1 MAAGRPVPSVTRMYD
16 AIIVGARCAG
26 SPTAMLLARQGYRV
40 LLVDRARFPSD
51 LMRLH
56 YVRQPG
62 VALLRRWGLLDRVV
76 ASNAPLL
83 PLMTQDQEGS
93 VLTGTAWPID
103 GVTDAI
109 GPRRKVL
116 DGILVEAA
124 VEAGAELRE
133 GFTVQ
138 EVLTDGDRVT
148 GIRGRDAGGAPVTE
162 HARVTV
168 GADGMR
174 SIVARTVDAPVYE
187 AQPSLVCYYHS
198 YWSGV
203 PTDRIEVYVRGRRII
218 LAFPTN
224 DGLTCVVV
232 GWPHGEFQDVRSD
245 IEGSFRSALDLAPDL
260 AGRVRAGRREE
271 RFGGMADLPN
281 FFRRPFGPGWA
292 LAGDAGY
299 HKDPYLAHGIMDAFR
314 SADLLARA
322 LDDGFSGREALHE
335 ALAGY
340 ERRRNESL
348 PLYRLNLQLAALEPA
363 SSEQLRLRSALRG
376 NPEETSRF
384 LGVAAGTVPVAEF
397 FAPEN
402 LARIMREAA

>member
-1 MAAGRPVPSVTRMYD
+1 MYD
-16 AIIVGARCAG
+16 VRFDVIIVGARCAG

-40 LLVDRARFPSD
+40 LLVDRSRFPSD
-51 LMRLH
+51 IMRLH
-56 YVRQPG
+56 YIRQPG

-76 ASNAPLL
+76 ASGAPRI
-83 PLMTQDQEGS
+83 PLMTQAQEGS
-93 VLTGTAWPID
+93 ALTGTAWPID
-103 GVTDAI
+103 GVVDAI
-109 GPRRKVL
+109 GPRRRVL
-116 DGILVEAA
+116 DQILVEGA

-148 GIRGRDAGGAPVTE
+148 GIRGRDASGASVTE
-162 HARVTV
+162 HARITV

-187 AQPSLVCYYHS
+187 AVPSLVCWYHS

-203 PTDRIEVYVRGRRII
+203 PMDRIEVHVQGRRII

-232 GWPHGEFQDVRSD
+232 GWPHGEFQAVRTDV
-245 IEGSFRSALDLAPDL
+245 EGSFHSALELAPEL

-271 RFGGMADLPN
+271 RFGGMADVPN

-292 LAGDAGY
+292 LVGDAGY

-314 SADLLARA
+314 GADLLAHA
-322 LDDGFSGREALHE
+322 LDDGFSGRHPLSG
-335 ALAGY
+335 ALAEY
-340 ERRRNESL
+340 ERRRNEAL
-348 PLYRLNLQLAALEPA
+348 PVYRLNLQLAGLQPA
-363 SSEQLRLRSALRG
+363 APEQLRLREALRG
-376 NPEETSRF
+376 NSVELSRF
-384 LGVAAGTVPVAEF
+384 FGVAAGTVPVAEF